1 MTWQFEWNWLGYVW
15 AFLVGF
21 PLAYSFVLAFAEGRA
36 AAKGNTSSGTGNA
49 AGIMV
54 VIAIMGTPVLGL
66 LTVFV
71 WDWRTALWLTGGAV
85 LWGALDVGLRIGVES
100 GLRRLEQAK
109 TDKRWRAHQLQQGEL
124 RGHNAV
130 REFDAATDDGNND
143 EEYAVVLGEYL
154 SSQDEEGRMVLQAR
168 LGDAPAL
175 HGTMLRTIRE
185 MSGLISRA
193 GLRDHDVEYAAIAE
207 HLLGRAQG
215 DSPEVRAMR
224 LHYLENAGRMDALQ
238 DGRAARELFRKRMQA
253 FRATYLEQH
262 PLLET

>member
-1 MTWQFEWNWLGYVW
+1 MTWQFEWNWLGYLW

-21 PLAYSFVLAFAEGRA
+21 PLAYGFALAFAEGRA
-36 AAKGNTSSGTGNA
+36 AAKGNMPSGTGNG

-54 VIAIMGTPVLGL
+54 VIAIGATPMLAL

-85 LWGALDVGLRIGVES
+85 ALGALDVGLRGGVEL
-100 GLRRLEQAK
+100 GLRRLERAK
-109 TDKRWRAHQLQQGEL
+109 TDKWWRAHQLQQGEL
-124 RGHNAV
+124 RGRNAV
-130 REFDAATDDGNND
+130 CEFDAATDDGND
-143 EEYAVVLGEYL
+143 DQEYAVVLGEYL
-154 SSQDEEGRMVLQAR
+154 SSQAEEGRVALQAR
-168 LGDAPAL
+168 LGEDPAL
-175 HGTMLRTIRE
+175 HGVMLRTIRE

-193 GLRDHDVEYAAIAE
+193 GLRDQDAEYAAIAG
-207 HLLGRAQG
+207 HLLERAQD

-224 LHYLENAGRMDALQ
+224 LHYLENAGRLDSLQ

-262 PLLET
+262 SLLET